1 MKVRCT
7 SNTEQDDLDPSVT
20 VQHALTA
27 GGVYEVI
34 GIEADWYRLLDDF
47 GCPTLFAPH
56 LFETVD
62 PARPTQWIVRQED
75 GAEYAYAPE
84 LAAPGFFEDYHDR
97 KPDAVRAFYQYLNQR
112 LRLTDVA

>member
-7 SNTEQDDLDPSVT
+7 VNTEPDDLDPT
-20 VQHALTA
+20 ITIQHALTV

-47 GCPTLFAPH
+47 GRPALFAPA
-56 LFETVD
+56 LFEVVD
-62 PARPTQWIVRQED
+62 PARPTGWIVRQED

-97 KPDAVRAFYQYLNQR
+97 KPEAVRAFYQYLNQR